1 MLSLTIAVLAFHAL
15 CLAGLAVMAKRDAVL
30 VDENGNRLAR
40 NGAWRVHR
48 VPASQTMEE
57 AHIKF

>member
-1 MLSLTIAVLAFHAL
+1 MLSLTIAVLSFHAL

-30 VDENGNRLAR
+30 VDENGHRLAR
-40 NGAWRVHR
+40 NGAWREKR
-48 VPASQTMEE
+48 VPMPHALEE